1 MNRQEKI
8 ASLLGDILI
17 PILGFFLWNWSIYF
31 ICLFFL
37 LDQLAREV
45 SHWYRM
51 RYIKK
56 QVQISK
62 KSYLLNLLIFIA
74 FFFTAHWFNF
84 MLQPTINFAHEMNDF
99 FWYNDSGVAQGFILF
114 PLVII
119 SERMRLKMNMKQFS
133 TEMHLKTWQNH
144 SVQLLAYFLLFLIL
158 SIGLT
163 AVELSKTVSFLCLI
177 LGFASITLFA
187 DKLSAFFPR

>member
-8 ASLLGDILI
+8 GSLIGDIGI
-17 PILGFFLWNWSIYF
+17 PILGFFFWNWSIYF

-37 LDQLAREV
+37 LDQLSREV

-56 QVQISK
+56 QVPLSS

-74 FFFTAHWFNF
+74 FFFTAHWYNF
-84 MLQPTINFAHEMNDF
+84 MLHPTINFAHEMSAF
-99 FWYNDSGVAQGFILF
+99 FWYKDSGIAQGFILF
-114 PLVII
+114 PLVIV
-119 SERMRLKMNMKQFS
+119 SERMRFKMNMKQFS
-133 TEMHLKTWQNH
+133 SEMHLKSWQNH

-163 AVELSKTVSFLCLI
+163 AIVMSKTASFLCLI
-177 LGFASITLFA
+177 LGFASVTLFA

>member
-1 MNRQEKI
+1 MNRLEKI

-37 LDQLAREV
+37 LDQLSREV
-45 SHWYRM
+45 SLWLRM
-51 RYIKK
+51 HCVKNQL
-56 QVQISK
+56 QVSRR
-62 KSYLLNLLIFIA
+62 SYTLNLLIFIG
-74 FFFTAHWFNF
+74 FFFMVHWYNF
-84 MLQPTINFAHEMNDF
+84 RLHPSINFAHEMNSF
-99 FWYNDSGVAQGFILF
+99 FWYKDSGIAQGFILF

-119 SERMRLKMNMKQFS
+119 SERMRFKMNMKQLS
-133 TEMHLKTWQNH
+133 NEMHLKSWQNH
-144 SVQLLAYFLLFLIL
+144 SVQMLAYFMLFLIL

-163 AVELSKTVSFLCLI
+163 AVEMSKTASFLCLV
-177 LGFASITLFA
+177 LGFTGITLFA

>member
-8 ASLLGDILI
+8 GSLIGDIGI
-17 PILGFFLWNWSIYF
+17 PILGFFFWNWSIYF

-37 LDQLAREV
+37 LDQLSREV

-56 QVQISK
+56 QVPLSS

-74 FFFTAHWFNF
+74 FFFTAHWYNF
-84 MLQPTINFAHEMNDF
+84 MLHPTINFAHEMSAF
-99 FWYNDSGVAQGFILF
+99 FWYKDSGIAQGFILF
-114 PLVII
+114 PLVMV
-119 SERMRLKMNMKQFS
+119 SERMRFKMNMKQFS
-133 TEMHLKTWQNH
+133 SEMHLKSWQNH
-144 SVQLLAYFLLFLIL
+144 SVQLLSYFLLFLIL

-163 AVELSKTVSFLCLI
+163 AIEMSKTASFFCLI

>member
-37 LDQLAREV
+37 LDQLSREV
-45 SHWYRM
+45 SLWLRM
-51 RYIKK
+51 HYVKN
-56 QVQISK
+56 QLQISRR
-62 KSYLLNLLIFIA
+62 SYTLNLLIFIA
-74 FFFTAHWFNF
+74 FFFMVHWYNF
-84 MLQPTINFAHEMNDF
+84 RLHPSINFAHEMNSF
-99 FWYNDSGVAQGFILF
+99 FWYKDSGIAQGFILF

-119 SERMRLKMNMKQFS
+119 SERMRFKMNMKQFS
-133 TEMHLKTWQNH
+133 TEIHLKSWQNH
-144 SVQLLAYFLLFLIL
+144 SVQMFAYFMLFLIL

-163 AVELSKTVSFLCLI
+163 AVEMSKTASFLCLV
-177 LGFASITLFA
+177 LGFTGITFFA

>member
-8 ASLLGDILI
+8 GSLIGDIGI
-17 PILGFFLWNWSIYF
+17 PILGFFFWNWSIYF

-37 LDQLAREV
+37 LDQLSREV

-56 QVQISK
+56 QVPLSS

-74 FFFTAHWFNF
+74 FFFTAHWYNF
-84 MLQPTINFAHEMNDF
+84 MLHPTINFAHEMSAF
-99 FWYNDSGVAQGFILF
+99 FWYKDSGIAQGFILF
-114 PLVII
+114 PLVIV
-119 SERMRLKMNMKQFS
+119 SERMRFKMNMKQFS
-133 TEMHLKTWQNH
+133 SEMHLKSWQNH
-144 SVQLLAYFLLFLIL
+144 SVQLLSYFLLFLIL

-163 AVELSKTVSFLCLI
+163 AIEMSKTASFLWLI

>member
-1 MNRQEKI
+1 MNRLEKI

-37 LDQLAREV
+37 LDQLSREV
-45 SHWYRM
+45 SLWLRM
-51 RYIKK
+51 HYVKNQL
-56 QVQISK
+56 QVSRR
-62 KSYLLNLLIFIA
+62 SYTLNLLIFIG
-74 FFFTAHWFNF
+74 FFFMVHWYNF
-84 MLQPTINFAHEMNDF
+84 RLHPSINFAHEMNSF
-99 FWYNDSGVAQGFILF
+99 FWYKDSGIAQGFILF

-119 SERMRLKMNMKQFS
+119 SERMRFKMNMKQLS
-133 TEMHLKTWQNH
+133 NEMHLKSWQNH
-144 SVQLLAYFLLFLIL
+144 SVQMLAYFMLFLIL

-163 AVELSKTVSFLCLI
+163 AVEMSKTASFLCLV
-177 LGFASITLFA
+177 LGFTGITLFA

>member
-37 LDQLAREV
+37 LDQLSREV
-45 SHWYRM
+45 SLWVRM
-51 RYIKK
+51 HYVKN
-56 QVQISK
+56 QLQISRR
-62 KSYLLNLLIFIA
+62 SYTLNLLIFIA
-74 FFFTAHWFNF
+74 FFFMVHWYNF
-84 MLQPTINFAHEMNDF
+84 RLHPSINFAHEMNSF
-99 FWYNDSGVAQGFILF
+99 FWYKDSGIAQGFILF

-119 SERMRLKMNMKQFS
+119 SERMRFKMNMKQFS
-133 TEMHLKTWQNH
+133 TEMHLKSWQNH
-144 SVQLLAYFLLFLIL
+144 SVQMLAYFMLFLIL

-163 AVELSKTVSFLCLI
+163 AVEMSKTASFLCLV
-177 LGFASITLFA
+177 LGFTGITLFA

>member
-37 LDQLAREV
+37 LDQLARES
-45 SHWYRM
+45 SHLYRM
-51 RYIKK
+51 RYIKS
-56 QVQISK
+56 QLQISQL
-62 KSYLLNLLIFIA
+62 SVGLNVLL
-74 FFFTAHWFNF
+74 F
-84 MLQPTINFAHEMNDF
+84 MSFVFMVHVYNYMLHPTIKFSHEMNAF
-99 FWYNDSGVAQGFILF
+99 FWYKDSGFAQGFLLF

-119 SERMRLKMNMKQFS
+119 GERMRFKMNMKQFS
-133 TEMHLKTWQNH
+133 NETHLKSWQNY
-144 SVQLLAYFLLFLIL
+144 SVQIFAYFMLFLLL

-163 AVELSKTVSFLCLI
+163 VAEMSKTASFLCLI
-177 LGFASITLFA
+177 FGFASITLFA

>member
-8 ASLLGDILI
+8 GSLIGDIGI
-17 PILGFFLWNWSIYF
+17 PILGFFFWNWSIYF

-37 LDQLAREV
+37 LDQLSREV

-56 QVQISK
+56 QVPLSS

-74 FFFTAHWFNF
+74 FFFTAHWYNF
-84 MLQPTINFAHEMNDF
+84 MLHPTINFAHEMSAF
-99 FWYNDSGVAQGFILF
+99 FWYKDSGIAQGFILF
-114 PLVII
+114 PLVMV
-119 SERMRLKMNMKQFS
+119 SERMRFKMNMKQFS
-133 TEMHLKTWQNH
+133 SEMHLKSWQNH
-144 SVQLLAYFLLFLIL
+144 SVQLLSYFLLFLIL

-163 AVELSKTVSFLCLI
+163 AIEMSKTASFLCLI

>member
-37 LDQLAREV
+37 LDQLSREV
-45 SHWYRM
+45 SLWLRM
-51 RYIKK
+51 QYVKN
-56 QVQISK
+56 QLQISRR
-62 KSYLLNLLIFIA
+62 SYTLNLLIFIA
-74 FFFTAHWFNF
+74 FFFMVHWYNF
-84 MLQPTINFAHEMNDF
+84 RLHPSINFAREMNSF
-99 FWYNDSGVAQGFILF
+99 FWYKDSGIAQGFILF

-119 SERMRLKMNMKQFS
+119 SERMRFKMNMKQFS
-133 TEMHLKTWQNH
+133 TEMHLKSWQNH
-144 SVQLLAYFLLFLIL
+144 SVQMLAYFMLFLIL

-163 AVELSKTVSFLCLI
+163 AVEMSKTASFLCLI
-177 LGFASITLFA
+177 LGFAGITLFA

>member
-8 ASLLGDILI
+8 GSLIGDIGI
-17 PILGFFLWNWSIYF
+17 PILGFFFWNWSIYF

-37 LDQLAREV
+37 LDQLSREV

-56 QVQISK
+56 QVPLSS

-74 FFFTAHWFNF
+74 FFFIAHWYNF
-84 MLQPTINFAHEMNDF
+84 MLHPTINFAHEMSAF
-99 FWYNDSGVAQGFILF
+99 FWYKDSGIAQGFILF
-114 PLVII
+114 PLVMV
-119 SERMRLKMNMKQFS
+119 SERMRFKMNMKQFS
-133 TEMHLKTWQNH
+133 SEMHLKSWQNH
-144 SVQLLAYFLLFLIL
+144 SVQLLSYFLLFLIL

-163 AVELSKTVSFLCLI
+163 AIEMSKTASFLCLI

>member
-8 ASLLGDILI
+8 GSLIGDIGI
-17 PILGFFLWNWSIYF
+17 PILGFFFWNWSIYF

-37 LDQLAREV
+37 LDQLSREV

-51 RYIKK
+51 RYIKN
-56 QVQISK
+56 QAQISK

-74 FFFTAHWFNF
+74 FLLSAHWFNF
-84 MLQPTINFAHEMNDF
+84 MLHPTINFVHEMKAF
-99 FWYNDSGVAQGFILF
+99 FWYKDSGIAQGFILF

-119 SERMRLKMNMKQFS
+119 SERMRFKMNIKQFS
-133 TEMHLKTWQNH
+133 TEMHLKSWQNH
-144 SVQLLAYFLLFLIL
+144 SVQLLAYFFLFLIL

-163 AVELSKTVSFLCLI
+163 VVELSKTVSFLCLI
-177 LGFASITLFA
+177 LGFASVTLFA

>member
-45 SHWYRM
+45 SLCLRIHYV
-51 RYIKK
+51 
-56 QVQISK
+56 QNQLQISRR
-62 KSYLLNLLIFIA
+62 SYTLNLLIFIG
-74 FFFTAHWFNF
+74 FFIMVHCYNF
-84 MLQPTINFAHEMNDF
+84 MLHPSINFAHEMNAF
-99 FWYNDSGVAQGFILF
+99 FWYKDSGFAQGFFLF
-114 PLVII
+114 PLLII
-119 SERMRLKMNMKQFS
+119 GERMRFKMNMKQFS
-133 TEMHLKTWQNH
+133 TEMHLKSWQNH
-144 SVQLLAYFLLFLIL
+144 SVQMFAYFMLFLIL

-163 AVELSKTVSFLCLI
+163 VAEMSKTASFLCLI

-187 DKLSAFFPR
+187 DKFSAFFPR

>member
-45 SHWYRM
+45 SHVYRM
-51 RYIKK
+51 RYIKN
-56 QVQISK
+56 QQQISQR
-62 KSYLLNLLIFIA
+62 SYMLNALIFIA
-74 FFFTAHWFNF
+74 FVFMVHWYNF
-84 MLQPTINFAHEMNDF
+84 MLQPTIKFAHEMNAF
-99 FWYNDSGVAQGFILF
+99 FWYKDSGFAQGFILF

-119 SERMRLKMNMKQFS
+119 GERMRFKINMKQFS
-133 TEMHLKTWQNH
+133 NDMHLKSWQNH
-144 SVQLLAYFLLFLIL
+144 SVQIFAYFLLFLIL
-158 SIGLT
+158 SIGLMI
-163 AVELSKTVSFLCLI
+163 AEMSKTTSFLCLI

>member
-1 MNRQEKI
+1 
-8 ASLLGDILI
+8 
-17 PILGFFLWNWSIYF
+17 
-31 ICLFFL
+31 
-37 LDQLAREV
+37 
-45 SHWYRM
+45 
-51 RYIKK
+51 
-56 QVQISK
+56 
-62 KSYLLNLLIFIA
+62 
-74 FFFTAHWFNF
+74 
-84 MLQPTINFAHEMNDF
+84 MLHPTIKFSHEMNAF
-99 FWYNDSGVAQGFILF
+99 FWYKDSGFAQGFLLF
-114 PLVII
+114 PLII
-119 SERMRLKMNMKQFS
+119 IGERMRFKMNMKQFS

>member
-37 LDQLAREV
+37 LDQLSREV
-45 SHWYRM
+45 SLWLRM
-51 RYIKK
+51 HYVKN
-56 QVQISK
+56 QLQISRR
-62 KSYLLNLLIFIA
+62 SYTLNLLIFIG
-74 FFFTAHWFNF
+74 FFFMVHWYNF
-84 MLQPTINFAHEMNDF
+84 RLHPSINFAHEMNSF
-99 FWYNDSGVAQGFILF
+99 FWYKDSGIAQGFILF

-119 SERMRLKMNMKQFS
+119 GERMRFTMNMKQFS
-133 TEMHLKTWQNH
+133 TEMHLKSWQNH
-144 SVQLLAYFLLFLIL
+144 SVQMFAYFMLFLIL

-163 AVELSKTVSFLCLI
+163 AVEMSKTASFLCLV
-177 LGFASITLFA
+177 LGFTGITLFA

>member
-1 MNRQEKI
+1 
-8 ASLLGDILI
+8 
-17 PILGFFLWNWSIYF
+17 
-31 ICLFFL
+31 
-37 LDQLAREV
+37 
-45 SHWYRM
+45 
-51 RYIKK
+51 
-56 QVQISK
+56 
-62 KSYLLNLLIFIA
+62 LLIFIA